1 MKKVFFTSDL
11 HFGHRNIMRHC
22 PKRLEICGASDVD
35 DITTH
40 DKWLIDLWNGT
51 VDKKDVVYMLG
62 DFSFKSPDDTKK
74 LLEKLNGKK
83 FLILG
88 NHDKSSQHLNS
99 YFEQITQ
106 IKEFSFKGSVYPFID
121 GVFNVCMSHYPML
134 DWPDKQKGSVM
145 IHGHCHGKMDEVNE
159 LSEDLRVDIGIDGEF
174 ANYQFISLE
183 QLYNAFIAKKENISY
198 M

>member
-1 MKKVFFTSDL
+1 MKKNFFTSDL
-11 HFGHRNIMRHC
+11 HFGHRHVMKHC

-35 DITTH
+35 DVATH
-40 DKWLIDLWNGT
+40 DEWLMDLWNNT
-51 VDKKDVVYMLG
+51 VDKKDTVYILG
-62 DFSFKSPDDTKK
+62 DFSFRSPDDTKK

-121 GVFNVCMSHYPML
+121 GVFNVCMAHYPML

-159 LSEDLRVDIGIDGEF
+159 LSEDLRVDIGLDGEF

-183 QLYNAFIAKKENISY
+183 QLYNAFMAKKENISY

>member
-1 MKKVFFTSDL
+1 MKKVWFTSDL
-11 HFGHRNIMRHC
+11 HFGHRNVMKHC

-51 VDKKDVVYMLG
+51 VDKKDVVYVLG
-62 DFSFKSPDDTKK
+62 DFSFKSAEDTKK
-74 LLEKLNGKK
+74 LLAKLNGKK

-88 NHDKSSQHLNS
+88 NHDKSSQHLNG

-106 IKEFSFKGSVYPFID
+106 IKEFAFKGVIYPFID

-134 DWPDKQKGSVM
+134 DWPDKQKGTVM

-159 LSEDLRVDIGIDGEF
+159 LSEDLRVDVGLDGKF

-183 QLYNAFIAKKENISY
+183 QLYSTFMTHKENI
-198 M
+198 

>member
-35 DITTH
+35 DVATH
-40 DKWLIDLWNGT
+40 DEWLIKLWNDT
-51 VDKKDVVYMLG
+51 VDKKYVVYVLG
-62 DFSFKSPDDTKK
+62 DFSFKSAEDTKK
-74 LLEKLNGKK
+74 LLAKLNGKK

-88 NHDKSSQHLNS
+88 NHDKSSQHLNG

-106 IKEFSFKGSVYPFID
+106 IKEFAFKGVIYPFID
-121 GVFNVCMSHYPML
+121 GVFNVCMAHYPML

-159 LSEDLRVDIGIDGEF
+159 LNEDLRIDVGLDGKF
-174 ANYQFISLE
+174 ANYQLISLE
-183 QLYNAFIAKKENISY
+183 QLYRVINSSLKN
-198 M
+198 

>member
-1 MKKVFFTSDL
+1 M
-11 HFGHRNIMRHC
+11 N
-22 PKRLEICGASDVD
+22 
-35 DITTH
+35 
-40 DKWLIDLWNGT
+40 LWNET
-51 VDKKDVVYMLG
+51 IDKKDVVYILG

-106 IKEFSFKGSVYPFID
+106 IKEFAFKGTMYPFID

-145 IHGHCHGKMDEVNE
+145 IHGHCHGKMDEVNT
-159 LSEDLRVDIGIDGEF
+159 LSEDLRVDVGLDGEF

-183 QLYNAFIAKKENISY
+183 QLYSTFMTKKENI
-198 M
+198 